1 MNKKLI
7 RKLRYVLAP
16 VILLSFCIFSSIEKI
31 PTNFNINNNPISF
44 KNIFTYSNI
53 YNTLN
58 REQLKSNTK
67 LLGLFDVKSVY
78 SNKVNDMELY
88 PGGGCIGIKIN
99 TKGILVVGFS
109 DVETLEGKI
118 ESPSKRAGIELGDI
132 ILKVNEE
139 EIESSRDLI
148 RKLSSIKESSLNIL
162 LDRNGQK
169 INKTIESVKATN
181 DDKYKIGLWVRD
193 STAGVGTL
201 TFYDGKTNKFGA
213 LGHPITDY
221 DTNTILKIK
230 EGKVVDTS
238 IISVRKGQKGTP
250 GELKG
255 VFVEEDKPIGNIVSN
270 TICGIFG
277 TSDKPIISK
286 PFNKPLKIGLR
297 QEIKEGRAQ
306 IITTVDENGPS
317 LYDIEIVKL
326 LPQDKPG
333 PKSMIIKVTDSRLL
347 SKTGGIVQGMS
358 GSPIIQNDKIVGA
371 VTHVLINKP
380 DLGYG
385 IYIEWM
391 LKDANIIN

>member
-1 MNKKLI
+1 MDKKLI
-7 RKLRYVLAP
+7 RKLCYVLAP
-16 VILLSFCIFSSIEKI
+16 VILLSFCIFSSIQKV
-31 PTNFNINNNPISF
+31 PTNFNNNTISF

-58 REQLKSNTK
+58 REQIQSNVK
-67 LLGLFDVKSVY
+67 LLGLFDVKSV
-78 SNKVNDMELY
+78 SSSKVDGIELY
-88 PGGGCIGIKIN
+88 PGGSCIGVKIN
-99 TKGILVVGFS
+99 TIGILVVGFS
-109 DVETLEGKI
+109 DIETLEGKV

-148 RKLSSIKESSLNIL
+148 RKLNSAKKSSLDIVI
-162 LDRNGQK
+162 DRNGEK
-169 INKTIESVKATN
+169 INKTIEGVKATN

-230 EGKVVDTS
+230 EGKIVDTS
-238 IISVRKGQKGTP
+238 VISVRKGQKGTP

-255 VFVEEDKPIGNIVSN
+255 VFIEEDKPIGNIVNN

-277 TSDKPIISK
+277 TSDKSIV
-286 PFNKPLKIGLR
+286 NKPINRPLKVGLR
-297 QEIKEGRAQ
+297 HELKEGKAQ

-317 LYDIEIVKL
+317 LYNIEIVKL
-326 LPQDKPG
+326 LPQEKPG